1 MDKRYQVFV
10 SSTYSDLRNE
20 RSAIIQILMQMDCI
34 PAGMELFPAA
44 DEEQFEFIKK
54 IIDDCDYYILI
65 VAGRYGSTAPDG
77 ISYTEKE
84 YDYARDKGVPVLRF
98 VHSDPRALDP
108 DKCDHEPEII
118 ARRDSFRNKVTAD
131 KLAKM
136 WREPKELPGL
146 VAISLSKTM
155 KTHPAV
161 GWVRGDLIASAQ
173 LLSEIN
179 DLRKR
184 NEWLEQRVRETQ
196 PAIEDIAGL
205 DDSFELNGIYHR
217 SSSRDQ
223 YERKMTLTWGE
234 LFAAIAPDIIGR
246 PNDLVMLSEFKDRMT
261 ALYREKNSTLSG
273 TWYVSDCDYQTTK
286 VQLMALRLVSVEMQ
300 PTTDGGSA
308 LFWSLTPLGEAT
320 MLQLRTA
327 KKTN

>member
-1 MDKRYQVFV
+1 
-10 SSTYSDLRNE
+10 
-20 RSAIIQILMQMDCI
+20 MDCI

-184 NEWLEQRVRETQ
+184 NEWLESGC
-196 PAIEDIAGL
+196 AK
-205 DDSFELNGIYHR
+205 R
-217 SSSRDQ
+217 SPQ
-223 YERKMTLTWGE
+223 
-234 LFAAIAPDIIGR
+234 
-246 PNDLVMLSEFKDRMT
+246 
-261 ALYREKNSTLSG
+261 
-273 TWYVSDCDYQTTK
+273 
-286 VQLMALRLVSVEMQ
+286 
-300 PTTDGGSA
+300 
-308 LFWSLTPLGEAT
+308 
-320 MLQLRTA
+320 
-327 KKTN
+327 